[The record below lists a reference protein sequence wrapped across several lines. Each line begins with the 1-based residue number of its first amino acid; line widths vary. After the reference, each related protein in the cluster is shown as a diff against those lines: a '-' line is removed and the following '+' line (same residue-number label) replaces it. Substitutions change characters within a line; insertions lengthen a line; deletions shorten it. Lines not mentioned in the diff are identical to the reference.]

1 MGLVDSLGPVIK
13 SLMLVLYGIYCLLG
27 VVLTAVGILIAAKKL
42 TGTTAWGMIFA
53 GVAMLLIG
61 AACVYVVMSELW
73 FPMMILQI
81 INFVLFLFILST
93 GMIAFFIG
101 AGYSDPV
108 TETYDELY
116 EDFRVADGAAG
127 SYGTCY
133 QLADGNDITA
143 LDAGSNW
150 DSCRAV
156 YFLGTDCTASD
167 AGLEIPSST
176 DVWTD
181 YLDTMGNC
189 SNLDLEAADSDSN
202 TWKVINTD
210 FTADC
215 GTAMAASASSCDA
228 CDSECKSNMIQITK
242 KSTKPIAV
250 GMLAFWFYFCL
261 VALINNHVIQMSA
274 DDSDDEEETWAD
286 SVSQLFK
293 ILIYVF
299 DGLVILFALIVL
311 IIGVVGF
318 IYSSSEE
325 ACPMKNTGASCPG
338 GAFMVISIIGFG
350 LLLCGAM
357 TVIGLQKS
365 MKFLL
370 VIANTVFILLC
381 IGLLACVVL
390 AGLAT
395 GVFGAAT
402 VSFDSNYISRRDEIR
417 GLQDDDE
424 FTLFCAVECAGDY
437 VVCDD
442 AAVTDGNCGS
452 DDTCYI
458 CQNNGAF
465 FSGTANCMAD
475 ADGVLTCTQDCLVD
489 FVSCSDVR
497 TDDENT
503 DDVACL
509 VTMDDEKYPTV
520 GDYELSCT
528 TFVVGGGDFEYTMID
543 APSLTGENSKYCD
556 QSAANTLIR
565 TGTDCAGVVDC
576 DMCYWKEEINGATD
590 TTADTATVMCLS
602 CAANADGDAQYPDFI
617 LGNIDSTFK
626 TSDAC
631 TSDVS
636 FGPLDDI
643 YGPCSSDYT
652 YEGCKAYTG
661 PQAGWRDTDADECK
675 EDIREKVEDYMR
687 PLGIVALVVCLFF
700 VGIMYFTQLAIDI
713 WKAGGDDEDDDDDE

>member
-127 SYGTCY
+127 TYGTCY

-143 LDAGSNW
+143 LDAGSDW
-150 DSCRAV
+150 ESCRNV
-156 YFLGTDCTASD
+156 YFLNTPDCTVSD
-167 AGLEIPSST
+167 AGLEIPSSV
-176 DVWTD
+176 DMWTD

-189 SNLDLEAADSDSN
+189 SNLDLQMQISDSN
-202 TWKVINTD
+202 TDKVVSTS
-210 FTADC
+210 FT
-215 GTAMAASASSCDA
+215 TACQEAMDDSSVSCAACHD
-228 CDSECKSNMIQITK
+228 ECKSNMIQITK
-242 KSTKPIAV
+242 KSTKPIAI

-318 IYSSSEE
+318 IYSSSED

-402 VSFDSNYISRRDEIR
+402 VQFDSNYIARRDEIR
-417 GLQDDDE
+417 GLKDDDE

-437 VVCDD
+437 ISCDGD
-442 AAVTDGNCGS
+442 ESGNCNS
-452 DDTCYI
+452 ADTCYI
-458 CQNNGAF
+458 CQDNGAYF
-465 FSGTANCMAD
+465 EDTANCMTD
-475 ADGVLTCTQDCLVD
+475 ANGVMTCTQDCLVD
-489 FVSCSDVR
+489 FISCSDVR
-497 TDDENT
+497 TDDDKD

-509 VTMDDEKYPTV
+509 VTMDDDTV
-520 GDYELSCT
+520 GTSELSCT
-528 TFVVGGGDFEYTMID
+528 TFTDSTFEYTMLS
-543 APSLTGENSKYCD
+543 APSYSAENSKYCD
-556 QSAANTLIR
+556 QSAADTLIH
-565 TGTDCAGVVDC
+565 TGADCSAVEDC
-576 DMCYWKEEINGATD
+576 DMCYWKEEINQED
-590 TTADTATVMCLS
+590 DVSVDTATVMCLS
-602 CAANADGDAQYPDFI
+602 CSDNADGETQYLDFYF
-617 LGNIDSTFK
+617 GDVDSTFK

-631 TSDVS
+631 TTVLE

-643 YGPCSSDYT
+643 YGKCASTYT

-661 PQAGWRDTDADECK
+661 PKSGWRDTDAAECK

-687 PLGIVALVVCLFF
+687 PLGIVALTVCLFF